1 MEQPHDTIE
10 SQRLLKKQ
18 GLLGTGVILLC
29 LAAWLAYAFANPVD
43 HAADHGDHA
52 GAEAHGHVDGEHAD
66 DHGTEEHDHDHEG
79 DHHGDHEDE
88 SEHSEDSEDAHADS
102 ADEHESH
109 DDDHETAAAGHDS
122 EPRRDPE
129 HGVNPVVVP
138 AWYSVLPF
146 AALLLAIAVLPLTH
160 RTEHW
165 WEQNINRFKVAAGL
179 GLVTLAYYA
188 FVFGHGVH
196 DHVSHGVSE
205 PGLSA
210 AFVVLK
216 NALLAEYIPFITL
229 LFSLYAISGGIVIEG
244 RLAGRPHVNASI
256 IGIGALLASFVGT
269 TGAAMLLIRPL
280 LTANVRRQYVAHTVI
295 FFIFAVCN
303 TGGCLL
309 PIGDPPLFLGFLR
322 GVDFF
327 WTMQLWPQWLF
338 VNLVIIAV
346 YFVYDTVMTRKESA
360 EAFAPLKESGPLVQ
374 MEGKLNLFWLVGI
387 IFCVATLDPS
397 KPFPGTE
404 WHAPLYFREFLMFA
418 LTFCSLVT
426 TSSAIRLKN
435 TFSYDAI
442 LEVAALFSGIFI
454 CMQAPVQILNA
465 YGDQLGFD
473 TTTEFFWGTG
483 LLSSFL
489 DNAPTYVVFFETAR
503 TMGSDGPTVAGV
515 AESFLV
521 AISLGAVFMGAM
533 TYIGNGPNFMVKAIA
548 EKNNIRMPSFFGYM
562 LYSFTVLVPIFLLM
576 TLIFL

>member
-1 MEQPHDTIE
+1 MRKDVAGQTMEQPHDTIE
-10 SQRLLKKQ
+10 SQQSLKKQ
-18 GLLGTGVILLC
+18 GLLGTGIVMVC
-29 LAAWLAYAFANPVD
+29 LAAWLAYAFANPVEHGDDHGGHGATEAHGQVD
-43 HAADHGDHA
+43 HAEEHGEHTAENAEEHDDHGHEDEHAEDHA
-52 GAEAHGHVDGEHAD
+52 ESHTDEHAAEAHTAA
-66 DHGTEEHDHDHEG
+66 EEHSG
-79 DHHGDHEDE
+79 DQ
-88 SEHSEDSEDAHADS
+88 
-102 ADEHESH
+102 
-109 DDDHETAAAGHDS
+109 
-122 EPRRDPE
+122 RRDPE
-129 HGVNPVVVP
+129 PLVDPVVVP

-165 WEQNINRFKVAAGL
+165 WENNINRFKVAAGL
-179 GLVTLAYYA
+179 GVLTLAYYA
-188 FVFGHGVH
+188 FLFGHGVH
-196 DHVSHGVSE
+196 DHVSHGVSA
-205 PGLSA
+205 PGLPA
-210 AFVVLK
+210 ALTVLT

-244 RLAGRPHVNASI
+244 RLAGRPYVNTAI
-256 IGIGALLASFVGT
+256 IGIGAALASFVGT

-327 WTMQLWPQWLF
+327 WTLQLWPQWLF
-338 VNLVIIAV
+338 VNLVILAV
-346 YFVYDTVMTRKESA
+346 YFVYDTIVARKEDEA
-360 EAFAPLKESGPLVQ
+360 AFAPLKESGPLVQ
-374 MEGKLNLFWLVGI
+374 MEGKLNLFWLAGI

-418 LTFCSLVT
+418 LTFCSLAAT
-426 TSSAIRLKN
+426 PSAIRLKN

-503 TMGSDGPTVAGV
+503 TMASEGPTVAGV
-515 AESFLV
+515 AEGFLV

-562 LYSFTVLVPIFLLM
+562 LYSFTVLVPIFLIM